1 MNDYFIDI
9 DLPHHFD
16 QTFMALI
23 PEQRAFINKMMNKGV
38 ISSYSLSMDRTKLW
52 VTIKANTESEV
63 EKLFGEFPLYEYM
76 HGAIIPL
83 MFHQGVNVALPQ
95 PSLN

>member
-1 MNDYFIDI
+1 MNDYFLDI
-9 DLPHHFD
+9 DLPHYFD
-16 QTFMALI
+16 QDFMAKI
-23 PEQRAFINKMMNKGV
+23 PEQRAFINKMMNQGA

-52 VTIKANTESEV
+52 VTIKANTKSEAK
-63 EKLFGEFPLYEYM
+63 KLFASFPLYEYM
-76 HGAIIPL
+76 NGAIIPL